1 MFEEFLWLRKR
12 EREGKGE
19 GGEKRERRGEGFCVL
34 SLTLFFLALALSF
47 FLFARRGSR
56 GVGGGVV
63 GGSGESL
70 ALLFSTATTTVF
82 QFSFEDP
89 SFSSCVCGLT
99 GSATVLKERD
109 CFHRGVVFLGVC
121 FCVSGCDSVQFVG
134 VGVWV
139 FALCTGCAC
148 VFVGICNARGA
159 WVWGFV
165 L

>member
-1 MFEEFLWLRKR
+1 MS
-12 EREGKGE
+12 
-19 GGEKRERRGEGFCVL
+19 CH
-34 SLTLFFLALALSF
+34 SLYSFWPSRFLSF
-47 FLFARRGSR
+47 FLRAVVHG

-109 CFHRGVVFLGVC
+109 CFHRGVVFG
-121 FCVSGCDSVQFVG
+121 
-134 VGVWV
+134 
-139 FALCTGCAC
+139 C
-148 VFVGICNARGA
+148 VFLRVGM
-159 WVWGFV
+159 
-165 L
+165 